1 MPPFVMKI
9 KFYMPGGDNGGKN
22 AAHVD
27 YIATRPGADRG
38 DIEIGDRDPVS
49 QRDELELDS
58 PAGHVKYAA
67 ERPRSHGLF
76 GADEKPPD
84 LKEVREELGRH
95 DGIVWRFVLSLKEDT
110 AKRMGYINRENWE
123 KALRA
128 GVPDA
133 ARAMSIP
140 EGNLRWVAAYHAEAG
155 HPHVHLVMWEKEIHR
170 NRGVLSPGERRDVRK
185 AFIRSI
191 YAAERSRL
199 GVEKTALR
207 DMIRDVARG
216 EMDRARDLMVRV
228 KSARQEVR
236 AMDGGAAGVAPRL
249 TDGDRE
255 DLARR
260 VENLAGIMPGK
271 GRVALKYMPEEVKA
285 GAREIAD
292 WLLAKPGF
300 AASSARYKEI
310 AREMAGHYTSQDQK
324 LSQAEENAYSDL
336 RDRVAQ
342 LVLKTAARVQKRS
355 PGKAGKDF
363 SFNLAGNL
371 WRDAWRAIER
381 ARSRE
386 EARGEMEKRTQDE
399 KRMRRWEKEQE
410 REQ

>member
-22 AAHVD
+22 AAHVG

-38 DIEIGDRDPVS
+38 DIEVGDRDPVS
-49 QRDELELDS
+49 MELDS

-84 LKEVREELGRH
+84 LEEVREELGRH
-95 DGIVWRFVLSLKEDT
+95 DGIVWRFVLSLREDM
-110 AKRMGYINRENWE
+110 AKRMGYIDRKSWEN
-123 KALRA
+123 ALRA
-128 GVPDA
+128 GVPEA
-133 ARAMSIP
+133 AQAMGIP
-140 EGNLRWVAAYHAEAG
+140 ESNLRWVAAYHAEAR
-155 HPHVHLVMWEKEIHR
+155 HPHVHLVVWEKETQR
-170 NRGVLSPGERRDVRK
+170 KRGVLSDGERRDVRK

-216 EMDRARDLMVRV
+216 EMDRARDLVVRV
-228 KSARQEVR
+228 KAARQEVR
-236 AMDGGAAGVAPRL
+236 AMDGGTTGVAPRL
-249 TDGDRE
+249 SDSDRE

-260 VENLAGIMPGK
+260 VENLAKIMPGK

-300 AASSARYKEI
+300 AASSGRYKEI
-310 AREMAGHYTSQDQK
+310 AREMAGHYTSQDQR
-324 LSQAEENAYSDL
+324 LSQAEENAYNDL

-342 LVLKTAARVQKRS
+342 LVLKTAAQVQKRG
-355 PGKAGKDF
+355 PDKAGRDYSF
-363 SFNLAGNL
+363 SLAGNL
-371 WRDAWRAIER
+371 WRNVWRAIEK

-386 EARGEMEKRTQDE
+386 EARGEMEKRAQDE
-399 KRMRRWEKEQE
+399 KRMRRREKEQE
-410 REQ
+410 HER

>member
-1 MPPFVMKI
+1 MKI

-22 AAHVD
+22 AAHVG

-38 DIEIGDRDPVS
+38 DIEVGDRDPVS
-49 QRDELELDS
+49 MELDS

-84 LKEVREELGRH
+84 LEEVREELGRH
-95 DGIVWRFVLSLKEDT
+95 DGIVWRFVLSLREDM
-110 AKRMGYINRENWE
+110 AKRMGYIDRKSWEN
-123 KALRA
+123 ALRA
-128 GVPDA
+128 GVPEA
-133 ARAMSIP
+133 AQAMGIP
-140 EGNLRWVAAYHAEAG
+140 ESNLRWVAAYHAEAR
-155 HPHVHLVMWEKEIHR
+155 HPHVHLVVWEKETQR
-170 NRGVLSPGERRDVRK
+170 KRGVLSDGERRDVRK

-216 EMDRARDLMVRV
+216 EMDRARDLVVRV
-228 KSARQEVR
+228 KAARQEVR
-236 AMDGGAAGVAPRL
+236 AMDGGTTGVAPRL
-249 TDGDRE
+249 SDSDRE

-260 VENLAGIMPGK
+260 VENLAKIMPGK

-300 AASSARYKEI
+300 AASSGRYKEI
-310 AREMAGHYTSQDQK
+310 AREMAGHYTSQDQR
-324 LSQAEENAYSDL
+324 LSQAEENAYNDL

-342 LVLKTAARVQKRS
+342 LVLKTAAQVQKRG
-355 PGKAGKDF
+355 PDKAGRDYSF
-363 SFNLAGNL
+363 SLAGNL
-371 WRDAWRAIER
+371 WRNVWRAIEK

-386 EARGEMEKRTQDE
+386 EARGEMEKRAQDE
-399 KRMRRWEKEQE
+399 KRMRRREKEQE
-410 REQ
+410 HER